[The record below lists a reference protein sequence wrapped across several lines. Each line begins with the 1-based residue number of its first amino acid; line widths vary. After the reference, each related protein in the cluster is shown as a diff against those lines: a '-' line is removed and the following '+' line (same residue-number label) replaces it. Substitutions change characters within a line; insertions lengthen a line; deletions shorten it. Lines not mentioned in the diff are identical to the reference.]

1 MGTPQFSVPILEWL
15 VGSHLVVAVY
25 TRPDQGAGRG
35 REQTASPVKIAA
47 LRLGLAVIQPP
58 TLREPQA
65 VEQLR
70 GLAPEVIVVAAYG
83 LILPAEVLALPS
95 YGCLNVHPSL
105 LPRHRGPSP
114 IVYTILSG
122 DEVGGVSLMLMD
134 PGLDTGPVLAQVSL
148 PLSPHETTESLTR
161 KLSLLAA
168 ELLAAQLPLWLRGA
182 EHRPRPQ
189 DNRGA
194 TYSRLIRKEDGELDW
209 RLPAVELDRR
219 VRAYYPWPGAFTR
232 FQGRV
237 LKVLEAQPRLGE
249 GGGVGQVTAVGTGV
263 GVVTGE
269 GVLRLLRVQLE
280 GKRPLPVEQFLLGQ
294 RDFLGA
300 KLG

>member
-25 TRPDQGAGRG
+25 TRPDQRAGRG

-161 KLSLLAA
+161 KLSLLAT
-168 ELLAAQLPLWLRGA
+168 ELLAAQLPLWLRG
-182 EHRPRPQ
+182 ELTPRPQ

-237 LKVLEAQPRLGE
+237 LEVLEAQPRPGE